1 MGKRNR
7 EGEKSET
14 LHKAHKKTEDGNK
27 QTKIYDAVIQL
38 NLLSLQLTKYRK
50 MEDNYKTIEKIYLL
64 IIEIRKDIEK
74 AKMSWWKNP
83 SNTDITVLKKLI
95 EAEEKLHNITKILQ
109 KIILSY
115 NKQNETLLHL

>member
-1 MGKRNR
+1 
-7 EGEKSET
+7 
-14 LHKAHKKTEDGNK
+14 
-27 QTKIYDAVIQL
+27 
-38 NLLSLQLTKYRK
+38 

-95 EAEEKLHNITKILQ
+95 EAEEKLHNITKIIQ